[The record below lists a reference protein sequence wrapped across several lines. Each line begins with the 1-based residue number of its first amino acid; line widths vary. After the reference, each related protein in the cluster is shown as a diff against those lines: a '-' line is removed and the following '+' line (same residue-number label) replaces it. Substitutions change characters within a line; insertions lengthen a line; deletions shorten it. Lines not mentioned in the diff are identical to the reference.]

1 MTEMRKDMIGGLATF
16 SKNALIVAAAAG
28 IAFAGAINNAAADA
42 KFQSWIAD
50 FRGTALNS
58 GVSASTFN
66 RAFAG
71 VTEIDPEV
79 LQKAQSQ
86 PEFTEPVWGY
96 LDNRVNEQSI
106 ATGREMSR
114 KYSRW
119 LGAIEKSFGVD
130 RNILLAIWS
139 METNFG
145 EIMKR
150 DDVMRDAVRSL
161 ATLAYADPRRAKYAR
176 TQLIAAMKILQ
187 KGDIDRSHLTGS
199 WAGALGHTQ
208 FIPTSYLAYAVD
220 MDGNGKRDIWNS
232 VPDALAT
239 AANLLHKN
247 GWQPGQTWGYEV
259 VLPAGRKFPAGSRT
273 IAEWQSIGVVRA
285 NGKAFP
291 RGGEKATL
299 KVPDGRG
306 GPAFLM
312 TRNFYVLKNYN
323 NADKYALGV
332 GLLADQIGGSSGLR
346 QEWNRPFTPITMK
359 EREELQNHLREL
371 GYYDG
376 KVDGKIGDGSRN
388 AIQAF
393 QKQMGLDPD
402 GHPSMEV
409 LTVIR
414 KK

>member
-1 MTEMRKDMIGGLATF
+1 MIEVSSAL
-16 SKNALIVAAAAG
+16 SKRLYMIAAAAG
-28 IAFAGAINNAAADA
+28 LALSLNVNNAAADA
-42 KFQSWIAD
+42 KFQNWIVE
-50 FRGTALNS
+50 FRATAMAS
-58 GVSASTFN
+58 GISAATYK

-79 LQKAQSQ
+79 LEKAKFQ
-86 PEFTEPVWGY
+86 PEFTAPVWDY
-96 LDNRVNEQSI
+96 IDNRVNENSV
-106 ATGREMSR
+106 ATGREMAK

-139 METNFG
+139 METNYG

-161 ATLAYADPRRAKYAR
+161 ATLAYADPRRAKFGR

-187 KGDIDRSHLTGS
+187 TGDIDRSHLTGS

-232 VPDALAT
+232 IPDALAT
-239 AANLLHKN
+239 AANLLRKN
-247 GWQPGQTWGYEV
+247 GWQSGQTWGYEV
-259 VLPAGRKFPAGSRT
+259 VLPAGRKFPAGSKT
-273 IAEWQSIGVVRA
+273 IAEWQNLGVVRA

-291 RGGEKATL
+291 NGSIKATL
-299 KVPDGRG
+299 KVPDGRQ
-306 GPAFLM
+306 GPSFLM
-312 TRNFYVLKNYN
+312 TKNFFVLKNYN

-332 GLLADQIGGSSGLR
+332 GLLADQIAGSAGLR
-346 QEWNRPFTPITMK
+346 QDWNRPFTPITMK
-359 EREELQNHLREL
+359 EREELQHHLTEL

-376 KVDGKIGDGSRN
+376 KVDGKIGSGSRN

-393 QKQMGLDPD
+393 QTRMGMDPD
-402 GHPSMEV
+402 GHPSKEV
-409 LTVIR
+409 LTILR

>member
-1 MTEMRKDMIGGLATF
+1 MIEASSAL
-16 SKNALIVAAAAG
+16 SKRFCMIAAAAG
-28 IAFAGAINNAAADA
+28 LILSLNVNNASADA
-42 KFQSWIAD
+42 KFQAWIAD
-50 FRGTALNS
+50 FRATAMAS
-58 GVSASTFN
+58 GISAATYK

-79 LQKAQSQ
+79 LEKAKFQ
-86 PEFTEPVWGY
+86 PEFTAPVWDY
-96 LDNRVNEQSI
+96 IDNRVNENSV
-106 ATGREMSR
+106 ATGREMAK

-139 METNFG
+139 METNYG

-161 ATLAYADPRRAKYAR
+161 ATLAYADPRRGKFGR

-187 KGDIDRSHLTGS
+187 SGDIDRSHLTGS

-208 FIPTSYLAYAVD
+208 FIPTSYIAYAVD

-232 VPDALAT
+232 IPDALAT
-239 AANLLHKN
+239 AANLLRKN
-247 GWQPGQTWGYEV
+247 GWQSGQTWGYEV
-259 VLPAGRKFPAGSRT
+259 VLPAGRKFPAGSKS
-273 IAEWQSIGVVRA
+273 IAEWQKLGVVRA

-291 RGGEKATL
+291 NGSVKATL
-299 KVPDGRG
+299 KVPDGRQ
-306 GPAFLM
+306 GPSFLM
-312 TRNFYVLKNYN
+312 TKNFFVLKNYN

-332 GLLADQIGGSSGLR
+332 GLLADQIAGSNGLR
-346 QEWNRPFTPITMK
+346 QDWNRPFTPITMK
-359 EREELQNHLREL
+359 EREELQHHLTEL

-376 KVDGKIGDGSRN
+376 KVDGKIGSGSRN

-393 QKQMGLDPD
+393 QTRMGLDPD
-402 GHPSMEV
+402 GHPSKEV
-409 LTVIR
+409 LTILR

>member
-1 MTEMRKDMIGGLATF
+1 MIEASAALA
-16 SKNALIVAAAAG
+16 KRLGMVAAAGLFLALT
-28 IAFAGAINNAAADA
+28 ANNASADA
-42 KFQSWIAD
+42 KFQSWIAE
-50 FRGTALNS
+50 FRATAMNS
-58 GVSASTFN
+58 GISAATYK

-79 LQKAQSQ
+79 LEKAKFQ
-86 PEFTEPVWGY
+86 PEFTAPVWDY
-96 LDNRVNEQSI
+96 IDNRVNENSV
-106 ATGREMSR
+106 ATGREMAR

-139 METNFG
+139 METNYG

-161 ATLAYADPRRAKYAR
+161 ATLAYADPRRAKFGR

-187 KGDIDRSHLTGS
+187 TGDIDRSHLTGS

-239 AANLLHKN
+239 AANLLRKN
-247 GWQPGQTWGYEV
+247 GWQSGQTWGYEV

-273 IAEWQSIGVVRA
+273 IAEWQKLGIVRA

-291 RGGEKATL
+291 AGNVKATL
-299 KVPDGRG
+299 KVPDGRQ
-306 GPAFLM
+306 GPSFLM
-312 TRNFYVLKNYN
+312 TRNFFVLKNYN

-332 GLLADQIGGSSGLR
+332 GLLADQIAGSTGLR
-346 QEWNRPFTPITMK
+346 QDWNRPFTPITMK
-359 EREELQNHLREL
+359 EREELQHHLTEL

-376 KVDGKIGDGSRN
+376 KVDGKIGSGSRN

-393 QKQMGLDPD
+393 QTRMGLDPD
-402 GHPSMEV
+402 GHPSKEV
-409 LTVIR
+409 LTILR

>member
-1 MTEMRKDMIGGLATF
+1 MIEASSAL
-16 SKNALIVAAAAG
+16 SKRFCMIAAAAG
-28 IAFAGAINNAAADA
+28 LILSLNVNNASADA
-42 KFQSWIAD
+42 KFQAWIAD
-50 FRGTALNS
+50 FRATAMAS
-58 GVSASTFN
+58 GISAATYK

-79 LQKAQSQ
+79 LEKAKFQ
-86 PEFTEPVWGY
+86 PEFTAPVWDY
-96 LDNRVNEQSI
+96 IDNRVNENSV
-106 ATGREMSR
+106 ATGREMAK

-139 METNFG
+139 METNYG

-161 ATLAYADPRRAKYAR
+161 ATLAYADPRRGKFGR

-187 KGDIDRSHLTGS
+187 SGDIDRSHLTGS

-208 FIPTSYLAYAVD
+208 FIPTSYIAYAVD

-239 AANLLHKN
+239 AANLLRKN
-247 GWQPGQTWGYEV
+247 GWQSGQTWGFEV
-259 VLPAGRKFPAGSRT
+259 VLPAGRKFPAGSKS
-273 IAEWQSIGVVRA
+273 IAEWQQLGVVRA

-291 RGGEKATL
+291 HGSVKATL
-299 KVPDGRG
+299 KVPDGRQ
-306 GPAFLM
+306 GPSFLM
-312 TRNFYVLKNYN
+312 TKNFFVLKNYN

-332 GLLADQIGGSSGLR
+332 GLLADQIAGSTGLR
-346 QEWNRPFTPITMK
+346 QDWNRPFTPITMK
-359 EREELQNHLREL
+359 EREELQHHLTEL

-376 KVDGKIGDGSRN
+376 KVDGKIGSGSRN

-393 QKQMGLDPD
+393 QTRMGLDPD
-402 GHPSMEV
+402 GHPSKEV
-409 LTVIR
+409 LTILR

>member
-1 MTEMRKDMIGGLATF
+1 MIRSSAAYL
-16 SKNALIVAAAAG
+16 KRILMVAAAAG
-28 IAFAGAINNAAADA
+28 LAFGFTTNNAAADA
-42 KFQSWIAD
+42 KFQSWIAE

-58 GVSASTFN
+58 GISASTYS

-79 LQKAQSQ
+79 LQKAQFQ
-86 PEFTEPVWGY
+86 PEFTAPVWDY
-96 LDNRVNEQSI
+96 LDNRVNEQSV
-106 ATGREMSR
+106 ATGREMAR

-220 MDGNGKRDIWNS
+220 MDGNGKRDIWTS

-239 AANLLHKN
+239 AANLLSKN
-247 GWQPGQTWGYEV
+247 GWQTGRTWGYEV
-259 VLPAGRKFPAGSRT
+259 VLPAGRKFPAGSHT
-273 IAEWQSIGVVRA
+273 IAEWQKLGLVRA

-291 RGGEKATL
+291 SGAEKATL
-299 KVPDGRG
+299 KVPDGRD
-306 GPAFLM
+306 GPTFLM
-312 TRNFYVLKNYN
+312 TRNFYVLKAYN

-332 GLLADQIGGSSGLR
+332 GLLADQIGGSTGLR
-346 QEWNRPFTPITMK
+346 QDWNRPFTPITMK
-359 EREELQNHLREL
+359 ERQELQDHLREL

>member
-16 SKNALIVAAAAG
+16 SKHALIVAAAAG
-28 IAFAGAINNAAADA
+28 IAFAGATGNASADA

-79 LQKAQSQ
+79 LEKAKSQ

-106 ATGREMSR
+106 ATGREMAR
-114 KYSRW
+114 KYCRW

-239 AANLLHKN
+239 AANLLKKN

-259 VLPAGRKFPAGSRT
+259 VLPAGRKFPSGSRT
-273 IAEWQSIGVVRA
+273 IGEWQSIGVVRA

>member
-1 MTEMRKDMIGGLATF
+1 
-16 SKNALIVAAAAG
+16 
-28 IAFAGAINNAAADA
+28 
-42 KFQSWIAD
+42 
-50 FRGTALNS
+50 
-58 GVSASTFN
+58 
-66 RAFAG
+66 
-71 VTEIDPEV
+71 
-79 LQKAQSQ
+79 
-86 PEFTEPVWGY
+86 
-96 LDNRVNEQSI
+96 
-106 ATGREMSR
+106 
-114 KYSRW
+114 
-119 LGAIEKSFGVD
+119 
-130 RNILLAIWS
+130 

-161 ATLAYADPRRAKYAR
+161 ATLAYADQRRAKYAR

-187 KGDIDRSHLTGS
+187 KGDIDRGHLTGS

-247 GWQPGQTWGYEV
+247 GWQSGQTWGYEV
-259 VLPAGRKFPAGSRT
+259 VLPAGRKFPSGSRT

-332 GLLADQIGGSSGLR
+332 GLLADQIAGSSGLR

-402 GHPSMEV
+402 GHPSKEV

>member
-1 MTEMRKDMIGGLATF
+1 MIEVSSAL
-16 SKNALIVAAAAG
+16 SKRLYMIAAAAG
-28 IAFAGAINNAAADA
+28 LALSLNVNNASADA
-42 KFQSWIAD
+42 KFQNWIAE
-50 FRGTALNS
+50 FRATAMAS
-58 GVSASTFN
+58 GISAATYK

-79 LQKAQSQ
+79 LEKAKFQ
-86 PEFTEPVWGY
+86 PEFTAPVWDY
-96 LDNRVNEQSI
+96 IDNRVNENSV
-106 ATGREMSR
+106 ATGREMAK

-139 METNFG
+139 METNYG

-161 ATLAYADPRRAKYAR
+161 ATLAYADPRRGKFGR

-187 KGDIDRSHLTGS
+187 TGDIDRSHLTGS

-232 VPDALAT
+232 IPDALAT
-239 AANLLHKN
+239 AANLLRKN
-247 GWQPGQTWGYEV
+247 GWQSGQTWGYEV
-259 VLPAGRKFPAGSRT
+259 VLPAGRKFPAGSKS
-273 IAEWQSIGVVRA
+273 IAEWQSLGVVRA

-291 RGGEKATL
+291 NGSIKATL
-299 KVPDGRG
+299 KVPDGRQ
-306 GPAFLM
+306 GPSFLM
-312 TRNFYVLKNYN
+312 TKNFFVLKNYN

-332 GLLADQIGGSSGLR
+332 GLLADQIAGSTGLR
-346 QEWNRPFTPITMK
+346 QDWNRPFTPITMK
-359 EREELQNHLREL
+359 EREELQHHLTEL

-376 KVDGKIGDGSRN
+376 KVDGKIGSGSRN

-393 QKQMGLDPD
+393 QTRMGMDPD
-402 GHPSMEV
+402 GHPSKEV
-409 LTVIR
+409 LTILR

>member
-1 MTEMRKDMIGGLATF
+1 MIGGLATF
-16 SKNALIVAAAAG
+16 SKHALIVAAAAG

-285 NGKAFP
+285 NGKAFL

>member
-1 MTEMRKDMIGGLATF
+1 MVRSTGFARRV
-16 SKNALIVAAAAG
+16 LIAAAAAG
-28 IAFAGAINNAAADA
+28 LGFAVSISNAAADA
-42 KFQSWIAD
+42 KFQAWIQD
-50 FRGTALNS
+50 FRSTALKS
-58 GVSASTFN
+58 GISANTFQ

-71 VTEIDPEV
+71 VSEIDPEV
-79 LQKAQSQ
+79 LQKAQFQ

-96 LDNRVNEQSI
+96 LDNRVNEHSI
-106 ATGREMSR
+106 STGREMAS

-119 LGAIEKSFGVD
+119 LSAIERTYGVD

-139 METNFG
+139 METNYG

-150 DDVMRDAVRSL
+150 DDVMRDAIRSL
-161 ATLAYADPRRAKYAR
+161 ATLAYGDPRRAKYAR

-187 KGDIDRSHLTGS
+187 TGDIDRGHLTGS

-239 AANLLHKN
+239 AANLLRKN
-247 GWQPGQTWGYEV
+247 GWESGRSWGYEV
-259 VLPAGRKFPAGSRT
+259 VLPAGRKLPGGSHT
-273 IAEWQSIGVVRA
+273 TAEWQQLGVVRA

-291 RGGEKATL
+291 RGSEKATL
-299 KVPDGRG
+299 KVPDGRA

-312 TRNFYVLKNYN
+312 TRNFFVLKNYN

-332 GLLADQIGGSSGLR
+332 GLLADQIAGSSGLR
-346 QEWNRPFTPITMK
+346 QDWNRPFTPITMK
-359 EREELQNHLREL
+359 EREELQTHLREL

-376 KVDGKIGDGSRN
+376 KVDGKIGASSRD

-393 QKQMGLDPD
+393 QKKLGLDPD
-402 GHPSMEV
+402 GHPSKEV
-409 LTVIR
+409 LTIIR
-414 KK
+414 KR

>member
-1 MTEMRKDMIGGLATF
+1 MMVSSTGFARRV
-16 SKNALIVAAAAG
+16 LIAAAVACLG
-28 IAFAGAINNAAADA
+28 FAATANGAAADA
-42 KFQSWIAD
+42 KFQSWIQD
-50 FRGTALNS
+50 FRATALNS
-58 GVSASTFN
+58 GISAATYQ

-79 LQKAQSQ
+79 LQKAKFQ

-96 LDNRVNEQSI
+96 LDNRVNEQSV

-119 LGAIEKSFGVD
+119 LGAIEKSYGVD

-161 ATLAYADPRRAKYAR
+161 ATLAYADPRRTKYAR

-187 KGDIDRSHLTGS
+187 TGDIDRSHLTGS

-239 AANLLHKN
+239 AANLLRKN
-247 GWQPGQTWGYEV
+247 GWESGRTWGYEV
-259 VLPAGRKFPAGSRT
+259 ALPAGRKLPGGSHT
-273 IAEWQSIGVVRA
+273 IAEWQQLGVVRA
-285 NGKAFP
+285 NGKPFP
-291 RGGEKATL
+291 RGSEKATL
-299 KVPDGRG
+299 KVPDGRA

-312 TRNFYVLKNYN
+312 TRNFFVLKNYN

-332 GLLADQIGGSSGLR
+332 GLLADQISGASGLR
-346 QEWNRPFTPITMK
+346 QDWNRPFTPITMK
-359 EREELQNHLREL
+359 EREELQSHLREL

-376 KVDGKIGDGSRN
+376 KVDGKIGSSSRD

-402 GHPSMEV
+402 GHPSKEV

>member
-1 MTEMRKDMIGGLATF
+1 MIGGLATF
-16 SKNALIVAAAAG
+16 SKHALIVAAAAG

-187 KGDIDRSHLTGS
+187 KGDIDRGHLTGS

-259 VLPAGRKFPAGSRT
+259 VLPAGRKFPSGSRT

>member
-1 MTEMRKDMIGGLATF
+1 MIRSSAAYL
-16 SKNALIVAAAAG
+16 KRVLMVAAAAG
-28 IAFAGAINNAAADA
+28 LAFGFTTNNAAADA
-42 KFQSWIAD
+42 KFQSWIAE

-58 GVSASTFN
+58 GISASTYS

-79 LQKAQSQ
+79 LQKAQFQ
-86 PEFTEPVWGY
+86 PEFTAPVWDY
-96 LDNRVNEQSI
+96 LDNRVNEQSV
-106 ATGREMSR
+106 ATGREMAR

-220 MDGNGKRDIWNS
+220 MDGNGKRDIWTS

-239 AANLLHKN
+239 AANLLSKN
-247 GWQPGQTWGYEV
+247 GWQTGRTWGYEV
-259 VLPAGRKFPAGSRT
+259 VLPAGRKFPAGSHT
-273 IAEWQSIGVVRA
+273 IAEWQKLGLVRA

-291 RGGEKATL
+291 SGAEKATL
-299 KVPDGRG
+299 KVPDGRD
-306 GPAFLM
+306 GPTFLM
-312 TRNFYVLKNYN
+312 TRNFYVLKAYN

-332 GLLADQIGGSSGLR
+332 GLLADQIGGSTGLR
-346 QEWNRPFTPITMK
+346 QDWNRPFTPITMK
-359 EREELQNHLREL
+359 ERQELQDHLREL

>member
-16 SKNALIVAAAAG
+16 SKHALIVAAAAG
-28 IAFAGAINNAAADA
+28 IALAGAINNAAADA
-42 KFQSWIAD
+42 KFQNWIAD

-187 KGDIDRSHLTGS
+187 TGDIDRSHLTGS

-346 QEWNRPFTPITMK
+346 KDWNRPFTPITMK

-402 GHPSMEV
+402 GHPSKEV

>member
-1 MTEMRKDMIGGLATF
+1 MIGGLATF
-16 SKNALIVAAAAG
+16 SKHALIVAAAAG

>member
-1 MTEMRKDMIGGLATF
+1 MIEASAALAKRLTM
-16 SKNALIVAAAAG
+16 VAAAGLILALT
-28 IAFAGAINNAAADA
+28 ANNASADA
-42 KFQSWIAD
+42 KFQNWIAE
-50 FRGTALNS
+50 FRTTAMNS
-58 GVSASTFN
+58 GISAATYK

-79 LQKAQSQ
+79 LEKAKFQ
-86 PEFTEPVWGY
+86 PEFTAPVWDY
-96 LDNRVNEQSI
+96 IDNRVNENSV
-106 ATGREMSR
+106 ATGREMAR

-139 METNFG
+139 METNYG

-161 ATLAYADPRRAKYAR
+161 ATLAYADPRRAKFGR

-187 KGDIDRSHLTGS
+187 TGDIDRSHLTGS

-220 MDGNGKRDIWNS
+220 MDCNGKRDIWNS

-239 AANLLHKN
+239 AANLLRKN
-247 GWQPGQTWGYEV
+247 GWQSGQTWGYEV

-273 IAEWQSIGVVRA
+273 ISEWQKLGIVRA

-291 RGGEKATL
+291 AGNVKATL
-299 KVPDGRG
+299 KVPDGRQ
-306 GPAFLM
+306 GPSFLM
-312 TRNFYVLKNYN
+312 TKNFFVLKNYN

-332 GLLADQIGGSSGLR
+332 GLLADQIAGSTGLR
-346 QEWNRPFTPITMK
+346 QDWNRPFTPITMK
-359 EREELQNHLREL
+359 EREELQHHLTEL

-376 KVDGKIGDGSRN
+376 KVDGKIGSGSRN

-393 QKQMGLDPD
+393 QTRMGLDPD
-402 GHPSMEV
+402 GHPSKEV
-409 LTVIR
+409 LTILR

>member
-1 MTEMRKDMIGGLATF
+1 MIEASSAL
-16 SKNALIVAAAAG
+16 SKRFCMIAAAAG
-28 IAFAGAINNAAADA
+28 LILSLNVNNASADA
-42 KFQSWIAD
+42 KFQAWIAD
-50 FRGTALNS
+50 FRATAMAS
-58 GVSASTFN
+58 GISAATYK

-79 LQKAQSQ
+79 LEKAKFQ
-86 PEFTEPVWGY
+86 PEFTAPVWDY
-96 LDNRVNEQSI
+96 IDNRVNENSV
-106 ATGREMSR
+106 ATGREMAK

-139 METNFG
+139 METNYG

-161 ATLAYADPRRAKYAR
+161 ATLAYADPRRGKFGR

-187 KGDIDRSHLTGS
+187 SGDIDRSHLTGS

-208 FIPTSYLAYAVD
+208 FIPTSYIAYAVD

-239 AANLLHKN
+239 AANLLRKN
-247 GWQPGQTWGYEV
+247 GWQSGQTWGYEV
-259 VLPAGRKFPAGSRT
+259 VLPAGRKFPAGSKS
-273 IAEWQSIGVVRA
+273 IAEWQQLGVVRA

-291 RGGEKATL
+291 NGSVKATL
-299 KVPDGRG
+299 KVPDGRQ
-306 GPAFLM
+306 GPSFLM
-312 TRNFYVLKNYN
+312 TKNFFVLKNYN

-332 GLLADQIGGSSGLR
+332 GLLADQIAGSTGLR
-346 QEWNRPFTPITMK
+346 QDWNRPFTPITMK
-359 EREELQNHLREL
+359 EREELQHHLTEL

-376 KVDGKIGDGSRN
+376 KVDGKIGSGSRN

-393 QKQMGLDPD
+393 QTRMGLDPD
-402 GHPSMEV
+402 GHPSKEV
-409 LTVIR
+409 LTILR

>member
-16 SKNALIVAAAAG
+16 SKHALIVAAAAG

-187 KGDIDRSHLTGS
+187 KGDIDRGHLTGS

-259 VLPAGRKFPAGSRT
+259 VLPAGRKFPSGSRT

>member
-1 MTEMRKDMIGGLATF
+1 MVSSTGFARRVLF
-16 SKNALIVAAAAG
+16 AAAIAG
-28 IAFAGAINNAAADA
+28 LGFVATIDSAVADA
-42 KFQSWIAD
+42 KFQNWIQD
-50 FRGTALNS
+50 FRATALNS
-58 GVSASTFN
+58 GISAATYQ

-79 LQKAQSQ
+79 LQKAQFQ

-139 METNFG
+139 METNYG
-145 EIMKR
+145 EILKR

-161 ATLAYADPRRAKYAR
+161 ATLAYADPSRAKYAR

-187 KGDIDRSHLTGS
+187 TGDIDRSHLTGS

-239 AANLLHKN
+239 AANLLRKN
-247 GWQPGQTWGYEV
+247 GWESGRSWGYEV
-259 VLPAGRKFPAGSRT
+259 VLPAGRKLPAGSHT
-273 IAEWQSIGVVRA
+273 TAEWQTLGVVRA

-291 RGGEKATL
+291 RGSEKATL
-299 KVPDGRG
+299 KVPDGRE

-312 TRNFYVLKNYN
+312 TKNFYVLKNYN

-332 GLLADQIGGSSGLR
+332 GLLADQIGGSAGLR
-346 QEWNRPFTPITMK
+346 KDWNRPFTPITMK
-359 EREELQNHLREL
+359 ERQELQDHLREL

-376 KVDGKIGDGSRN
+376 KVDGKIGTGSRD

-402 GHPSMEV
+402 GHPSKEV

>member
-1 MTEMRKDMIGGLATF
+1 MIEASSAL
-16 SKNALIVAAAAG
+16 SKRFCMIAAAAG
-28 IAFAGAINNAAADA
+28 LILSLNVNNASADA
-42 KFQSWIAD
+42 KFQAWIAD
-50 FRGTALNS
+50 FRATAMAS
-58 GVSASTFN
+58 GISAATYK

-79 LQKAQSQ
+79 LEKAKFQ
-86 PEFTEPVWGY
+86 PEFTAPVWDY
-96 LDNRVNEQSI
+96 IDNRVNENSV
-106 ATGREMSR
+106 ATGREMAK

-119 LGAIEKSFGVD
+119 LGAIEKSFGID

-139 METNFG
+139 METNYG

-161 ATLAYADPRRAKYAR
+161 ATLAYADPRRGKFGR

-187 KGDIDRSHLTGS
+187 SGDIDRSHLTGS

-208 FIPTSYLAYAVD
+208 FIPTSYIAYAVD

-239 AANLLHKN
+239 AANLLRKN
-247 GWQPGQTWGYEV
+247 GWQSGQTWGYEV
-259 VLPAGRKFPAGSRT
+259 VLPAGRKFPAGSKS
-273 IAEWQSIGVVRA
+273 IAEWQQLGVVRA

-291 RGGEKATL
+291 NGSVKATL
-299 KVPDGRG
+299 KVPDGRQ
-306 GPAFLM
+306 GPSFLM
-312 TRNFYVLKNYN
+312 TKNFFVLKNYN

-332 GLLADQIGGSSGLR
+332 GLLADQIAGSTGLR
-346 QEWNRPFTPITMK
+346 QDWNRPFTPITMK
-359 EREELQNHLREL
+359 EREELQHHLTEL

-376 KVDGKIGDGSRN
+376 KVDGKIGSGSRN

-393 QKQMGLDPD
+393 QTRMGLDPD
-402 GHPSMEV
+402 GHPSKEV
-409 LTVIR
+409 LTILR